1 MYINL
6 VEKTKEV
13 GKLEENKEYIEAKKK
28 QMMGEVEKKHRD
40 IQKQQVTKDKQL
52 IRVKSEDSRRSR
64 YLS

>member
-52 IRVKSEDSRRSR
+52 IRVSQKTHTDRDI
-64 YLS
+64 

>member
-40 IQKQQVTKDKQL
+40 IQKQQVIKDKQL
-52 IRVKSEDSRRSR
+52 IKVSQKTHIDRDI
-64 YLS
+64 

>member
-13 GKLEENKEYIEAKKK
+13 GKLEENKEDIEAKKK

-52 IRVKSEDSRRSR
+52 IRVSQKTHADRDI
-64 YLS
+64 